1 MLTDC
6 KQGNDAEDVEQMKDD
21 GFCHCGRCKASRNY
35 TSEYMGHFWYWQK
48 VIFKISPCVLF
59 W

>member
-35 TSEYMGHFWYWQK
+35 TSEYMGHFWY
-48 VIFKISPCVLF
+48 
-59 W
+59 